1 VEFDLSVPQ
10 TLLQRVAVG
19 DPAAIDECIRQF
31 GPLIWSL
38 ARRFFP
44 KHADAED
51 AAQDIFID
59 LWEKAPRYDPAIA
72 AEQTFVAMIA
82 RRRLIDRK
90 RRLSRGPGV
99 STLEDNDFA
108 VGRAMPT
115 PDAVALNEE
124 AAGVR
129 RAVASL
135 EPDQQKLI
143 QLSILNGWS
152 HGKIAE
158 HLRLPLGTVKT
169 RLRRAILTVREV
181 LGAGRSPDSAEVAR

>member
-1 VEFDLSVPQ
+1 MPQ
-10 TLLQRVAVG
+10 TLLQRVATG
-19 DPAAIDECIRQF
+19 DAAAVNECIEQF
-31 GPLIWSL
+31 GRLIWSL

-51 AAQDIFID
+51 AVQEIFIE
-59 LWEKAPRYDPAIA
+59 LWEKAPRYDPSIA

-90 RRLSRGPGV
+90 RRLARGP
-99 STLEDNDFA
+99 A
-108 VGRAMPT
+108 VAPLDDRDVI
-115 PDAVALNEE
+115 PDAPPSASDAAALSEE

-129 RAVASL
+129 RAVSAL
-135 EPDQQKLI
+135 EPDLQQLL
-143 QLSILNGWS
+143 QLSIFNGWS

-169 RLRRAILTVREV
+169 RLRRAILTVRDIV
-181 LGAGRSPDSAEVAR
+181 GSTKSRGAAEVSS